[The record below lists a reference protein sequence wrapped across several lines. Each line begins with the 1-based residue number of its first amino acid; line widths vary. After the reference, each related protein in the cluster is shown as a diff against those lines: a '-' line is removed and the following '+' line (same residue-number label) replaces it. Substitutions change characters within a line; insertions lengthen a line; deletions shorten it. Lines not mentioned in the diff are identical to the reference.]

1 VLAMLS
7 KSRPKGFSVE
17 AQREKMFAALKK
29 GDAKRAGNAT
39 RAAIE
44 ATREMLLNLMD

>member
-1 VLAMLS
+1 ML
-7 KSRPKGFSVE
+7 
-17 AQREKMFAALKK
+17 AALKK